1 MNDLQQSNSIRIKLS
16 LPLEIMTQLF
26 VVGHEIKYRQR
37 KGKKDRRA
45 FFFYIQIRKTILLP
59 LTHWHVIRLSG
70 FFPFLVLFSSP
81 FTFETLKT
89 TKFCVFM
96 RKPSAFHSTL
106 LQERKKIC
114 DVLKCVDFLRSFGR
128 YFVLALQ
135 CFASEHISK
144 KKINIAGL
152 LEAKHCKAIVR
163 HKGQNISN
171 DLLFS
176 SRSI

>member
-1 MNDLQQSNSIRIKLS
+1 MNDLQQSHSIRIKLS

-26 VVGHEIKYRQR
+26 VVRRHEIKYRQR

-70 FFPFLVLFSSP
+70 FFTFLVLFSSP
-81 FTFETLKT
+81 FTLRNLANNKVLCFYEK
-89 TKFCVFM
+89 KWKE

-106 LQERKKIC
+106 LQERKMIF
-114 DVLKCVDFLRSFGR
+114 DVLRTLDFLRSFGR

-135 CFASEHISK
+135 CFALVHISK
-144 KKINIAGL
+144 RKK
-152 LEAKHCKAIVR
+152 HYRAITSKTLQG
-163 HKGQNISN
+163 HKDQNISN
-171 DLLFS
+171 DLFS
-176 SRSI
+176 I

>member
-26 VVGHEIKYRQR
+26 VLEHEIKCRQR

-70 FFPFLVLFSSP
+70 FFTFLISFSSP
-81 FTFETLKT
+81 FTLRNLANNKVLCFYEK
-89 TKFCVFM
+89 KWEE

-106 LQERKKIC
+106 LQGRKKIC
-114 DVLKCVDFLRSFGR
+114 DVLKSLGILRSFGR
-128 YFVLALQ
+128 YVSGPAMFLLYEAYILVR
-135 CFASEHISK
+135 ER
-144 KKINIAGL
+144 NIAEP
-152 LEAKHCKAIVR
+152 LEAKHCQV
-163 HKGQNISN
+163 NVCTT
-171 DLLFS
+171 
-176 SRSI
+176 